1 MMMSAQTHMDTRNH
15 IGGLHF
21 VFAVVATA
29 VLTMILVPAAALGLS
44 YLAGG
49 AATSSILLVYIFA
62 LFTNGPFLVASFLI
76 AVGTFA
82 MPRLVLNLTHH
93 DHA

>member
-1 MMMSAQTHMDTRNH
+1 MMMSAHTHMDTRNPT
-15 IGGLHF
+15 GGLHF
-21 VFAVVATA
+21 AFTVIATA
-29 VLTMILVPAAALGLS
+29 VLTLILVLAAALGLR

-76 AVGTFA
+76 AAGTFA

>member
-1 MMMSAQTHMDTRNH
+1 MTMSTHTHTETQTQT
-15 IGGLHF
+15 GGLHF
-21 VFAVVATA
+21 ALTVVATA
-29 VLTMILVPAAALGLS
+29 LLTLILIPAAALGLS

-49 AATSSILLVYIFA
+49 AATSSILFVYIFA

-76 AVGTFA
+76 AAGTFA
-82 MPRLVLNLTHH
+82 MPRLVLNLAHH